1 MACHCLAKL
10 IIGNIKYPCLLSQ
23 NPPRPPRLGVL
34 DRDLTYHFSFEKNIM
49 KIRFLNFIFI
59 LFYSLY

>member
-1 MACHCLAKL
+1 MSLPCKTYYW
-10 IIGNIKYPCLLSQ
+10 KYKVSLSAITE
-23 NPPRPPRLGVL
+23 PPRSPRLGVL